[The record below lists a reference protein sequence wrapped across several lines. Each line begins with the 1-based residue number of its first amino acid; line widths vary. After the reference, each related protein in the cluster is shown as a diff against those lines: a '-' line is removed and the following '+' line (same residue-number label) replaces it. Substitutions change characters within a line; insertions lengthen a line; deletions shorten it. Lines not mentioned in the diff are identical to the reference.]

1 MKSMTWEDFENF
13 VKENESNGWT
23 HFSGFRFND
32 GSYTARKLISM
43 AHDYCDCPPYCC
55 EEGNLGIPEIQ
66 WASGDVFVPTR
77 DLEDLDSDPQ
87 TKEDEERIESIMRDL
102 RRKNRDPEVLR
113 AKCEEIIMNAAFE
126 DPLEVEAAK
135 RLLRKI

>member
-1 MKSMTWEDFENF
+1 MRSMTWEDFENF

-23 HFSGFRFND
+23 HFSGFRFKD

-43 AHDYCDCPPYCC
+43 AHDDCDWPPQCR
-55 EEGNLGIPEIQ
+55 EAGSLGIPEIE
-66 WASGDVFVPTR
+66 WASGDVFVPTEDYL
-77 DLEDLDSDPQ
+77 DLENDQ
-87 TKEDEERIESIMRDL
+87 QREEDEATIERIMRDL

-135 RLLRKI
+135 RLLREI

>member
-1 MKSMTWEDFENF
+1 MKSMTWEEFENF
-13 VKENESNGWT
+13 VRENESNGWT
-23 HFSGFRFND
+23 HFSGFRFKN
-32 GSYTARKLISM
+32 GSSYTARKLISM
-43 AHDYCDCPPYCC
+43 AHDDLPPHCC
-55 EEGNLGIPEIQ
+55 EAGDLGCPEIQ
-66 WASGDVFVPTR
+66 WASGDVFLPK
-77 DLEDLDSDPQ
+77 DDYEDIVNDPQ

-135 RLLRKI
+135 RLLREI